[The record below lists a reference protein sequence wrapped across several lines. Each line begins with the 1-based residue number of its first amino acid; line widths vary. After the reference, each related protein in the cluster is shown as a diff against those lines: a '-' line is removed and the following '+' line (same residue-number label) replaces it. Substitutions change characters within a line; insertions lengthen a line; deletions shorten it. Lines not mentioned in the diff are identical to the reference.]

1 MKGICDKMTMQQ
13 DSKANNG
20 KISIL
25 MGIYNCAPTLNEAI
39 DSILAQTYTNWEL
52 ILCDDCSTDYTYNIA
67 EEYRKKYPDKIILL
81 KNEKNSRLAFTLN
94 RCLEAATGEFVARM
108 DGDDISVPER
118 FEKQVAFLRSH
129 PDIVLVG
136 TAMQRFLDD
145 GSLGAIAYCEEFPDK
160 DTPYK
165 KGLVF
170 NHATIVAY
178 RDTYNK
184 LGGYTVLPRTVR
196 GQDMDLWF
204 RFLAEGY
211 KGANMHEALYLVRE
225 NESAIKRRT
234 AKDRWITFQT
244 EWFGYRLLHYK
255 WYRYIK
261 PIINLMK
268 ILVPT
273 GLIIKYRSFQAK
285 KQNNSKPVF
294 QC

>member
-1 MKGICDKMTMQQ
+1 MIKIINDDNTNMEKVTSETG
-13 DSKANNG
+13 SG

-25 MGIYNCAPTLNEAI
+25 MGIYNCASTLNEAI

-52 ILCDDCSTDYTYNIA
+52 ILCDDCSTDDTYKIA
-67 EEYRKKYPDKIILL
+67 EEYRQKYPDKIILL

-108 DGDDISVPER
+108 DGDDISFPDR

-136 TAMQRFLDD
+136 TAMQRFSDD

-184 LGGYTVLPRTVR
+184 LGGYTVSPRTVR
-196 GQDMDLWF
+196 GQDRDLWY
-204 RFLAEGY
+204 RFLAAGY
-211 KGANMHEALYLVRE
+211 NGANIQEPLYWVRE
-225 NESAIKRRT
+225 NETAIKRRS
-234 AKDRWITFQT
+234 AKVRWNSYKT
-244 EWFGYRLLHYK
+244 EMIGYKTLHYNCL
-255 WYRYIK
+255 RYIK
-261 PIINLMK
+261 PTLRLTK

-273 GLIIKYRSFQAK
+273 NVMLKYRNWQAK
-285 KQNNSKPVF
+285 RQNS
-294 QC
+294 